1 MADEGSRKSTGTRA
15 GRTERRGRPEPS
27 GTGAA
32 EGRLATLIA
41 ALRAQDGDVRAEDV
55 ADALWLARV
64 VPTLPEVGVAQP
76 PAGPAASPE
85 PAAADRADET
95 PPRATGRPA
104 GSPSA
109 AHLGTGRASLA
120 MPGEHRAADPSDH
133 AADDR
138 TAIRVPAAGTLP
150 DAQSLIRALGPLR
163 RGHLP
168 DTSAVRVLDE
178 SATVD
183 RTAESRLLLPVLRP
197 ARRHMYRMVL
207 LMDVSS
213 SNAVWQNTF
222 EDLRQI
228 SQRAGAFSDVAYH
241 YVHEDHHG
249 RPALTHAFE
258 SGAGSGRV
266 VPPTR
271 LMDAGRRCLV
281 LVLSDCVGPLW
292 RSGQMHRL
300 VHLLASGGPV
310 AVMQPL
316 PQRMWTR
323 THLPAEPGLLTRLPG
338 PVGRIGFRPFTVP
351 HHDRQPPAG
360 PLPVPVLPPHA
371 EPLEV
376 WARLVADTA
385 GFSAPGA
392 AALVRA
398 DHPAVAAPPAS
409 ESPLAAVER
418 LRRFRNSASPS
429 AQRLT
434 AFLSAAPLVLPVM
447 QLVQRAML
455 PFTGPEAMAEVLLS
469 GLLRRVDEPLSP
481 GGLRFDYHSG
491 VREELLRMLD
501 RDVAALV
508 LKHVSH
514 YVERHYG
521 RGARN
526 FPALASAALADS
538 IAPEH
543 VYALGTRGV
552 TTADGDDRTVAGL
565 EDFAHVSAQVVRHYT
580 GVSVPAMASTAREV
594 RIPASVLADR
604 ARDHLDDFRR
614 LGAMRHLD
622 AALRELRDAVRA
634 EPEPTTRA
642 GYHAELAEILLT
654 RWSIQPIAEHLRE
667 ALYAAQEAV
676 PLVPS
681 AYQALARVL
690 ELMAD
695 EAVAGRLSREL
706 LPPWVLALLE
716 AQRAG
721 TSEPSDEG
729 SRIAAALLA
738 AAVGH
743 LPGPGPGA
751 GADDESPRRYAL
763 TCIRLLRR
771 LAVAGAPY
779 ARERP
784 AVWCTMQLGKALRT
798 ADLLVQAGG
807 QDGGRLARGLVL
819 FDLARHHGPS
829 GLLAAGPDKDTRPDL
844 DASRAYAARAVEDLD
859 AAAREPSWQS
869 LAVEDRCRALLN
881 HAQAVLLARPGR
893 DDEALTETLGLLE
906 QACLLAE
913 GPSGTLLP
921 ARARLIVESRLL
933 RARILTDWC
942 EGSEE
947 GRGDREDEAIEAWTA
962 VLPLLAGNDAR
973 LSSSW
978 FVLGRLLSVRG
989 IRRGTVGDCT
999 AAVHLLRRAVEA
1011 CPHDDAEA
1019 TRRRLQLARSVLACA
1034 DQPDPGTLSEADAV
1048 VRSAPTGTL
1057 PPSLAAEA
1065 WMLRGDIAAL
1075 ASRHGD
1081 AAHCYGI
1088 AAEQAWLAEPSRQWF
1103 NAALAKAAALDT
1115 DGDTSLALPAYEGL
1129 ETTLKEAPAG
1139 ICLPH
1144 EADRIARAVARLRA
1158 AGAAG
1163 AAGGDHD
1170 A

>member
-15 GRTERRGRPEPS
+15 GRKERRGRPEPS

-41 ALRAQDGDVRAEDV
+41 ALRAQGGDVRAEDV

-64 VPTLPEVGVAQP
+64 VPALPEAGVAP
-76 PAGPAASPE
+76 SPDGPAASRE
-85 PAAADRADET
+85 PGAADRADET
-95 PPRATGRPA
+95 PSPAAGRPA

-109 AHLGTGRASLA
+109 GQPGTGRASLA
-120 MPGEHRAADPSDH
+120 MPGEDRGADPSGH
-133 AADDR
+133 AADAR

-150 DAQSLIRALGPLR
+150 DAQSLIRALRPLR

-183 RTAESRLLLPVLRP
+183 RTAESRLLLPVLRAP
-197 ARRHMYRMVL
+197 RRRTYRMVL

-228 SQRAGAFSDVAYH
+228 SERAGAFSDVFCH
-241 YVHEDHHG
+241 YIHEDHHG

-258 SGAGSGRV
+258 SGAGWERV

-271 LMDAGRRCLV
+271 LMDASRRCLV
-281 LVLSDCVGPLW
+281 LILSDCAGPLW
-292 RSGQMHRL
+292 RSGQMQRL

-323 THLPAEPGLLTRLPG
+323 THLPAEPGMLSRLPG
-338 PVGRIGFRPFTVP
+338 PAGKIGFRTFKAP
-351 HHDRQPPAG
+351 HHDRQPPASL
-360 PLPVPVLPPHA
+360 LPVPVLAPHA

-398 DHPAVAAPPAS
+398 DHPGMVGPPPA
-409 ESPLAAVER
+409 EIPLAAAER
-418 LRRFRNSASPS
+418 LRRFRRTASPS
-429 AQRLT
+429 ALQLT

-455 PFTGPEAMAEVLLS
+455 PSTGPEAMAEVLLS
-469 GLLRRVDEPLSP
+469 GLLQRVDQPPSP
-481 GGLRFDYHSG
+481 GALRFEYHSD
-491 VREELLRMLD
+491 VREELLRTLD

-521 RGARN
+521 RRTRN

-543 VYALGTRGV
+543 VYTLGARGV
-552 TTADGDDRTVAGL
+552 PTADGTDHMVAPP
-565 EDFAHVSAQVVRHYT
+565 EEFAHVSAQVVRHFT
-580 GVSVPAMASTAREV
+580 GVSVPATASTAPAG

-604 ARDHLDDFRR
+604 ARDHIDDFRR

-634 EPEPTTRA
+634 ESDPTVRA
-642 GYHAELAEILLT
+642 DYHAELAEILLT

-681 AYQALARVL
+681 ASVALARVL

-695 EAVAGRLSREL
+695 EAVAGRLSRQL

-721 TSEPSDEG
+721 PRETSDEG
-729 SRIAAALLA
+729 PRIAAALLA

-743 LPGPGPGA
+743 LPGPGPRVR
-751 GADDESPRRYAL
+751 ADDELARRQIL

-771 LAVAGAPY
+771 LAVDGAPY

-784 AVWCTMQLGKALRT
+784 AVWCTMQLGKALRI
-798 ADLLVQAGG
+798 ADGLAQAGN
-807 QDGGRLARGLVL
+807 QDGVRLARGLVL
-819 FDLARHHGPS
+819 FDLARHHGPP
-829 GLLAAGPDKDTRPDL
+829 GLLPTGLDEDMRPDL
-844 DASRAYAARAVEDLD
+844 DASRVYAARAVEDLG

-869 LAVEDRCRALLN
+869 LTVEDRCRALLD

-893 DDEALTETLGLLE
+893 DDAALTESLGLLE

-921 ARARLIVESRLL
+921 ARSRLLVESRLL
-933 RARILTDWC
+933 RARFLTDWC
-942 EGSEE
+942 EGSED
-947 GRGDREDEAIEAWTA
+947 GRQDREDEAIEAWTA
-962 VLPLLAGNDAR
+962 VLALLAGNDAR
-973 LSSSW
+973 LSAAW
-978 FVLGRLLSVRG
+978 FVLGRLLTVRG
-989 IRRGTVGDCT
+989 TRRGTVGDCT
-999 AAVHLLRRAVEA
+999 AAVHLLRRAVQT

-1048 VRSAPTGTL
+1048 VRSAPTGTV
-1057 PPSLAAEA
+1057 PPFLAAEA

-1088 AAEQAWLAEPSRQWF
+1088 AAERAWLAGPSRQWF
-1103 NAALAKAAALDT
+1103 NAALAKADALESGSDA
-1115 DGDTSLALPAYEGL
+1115 SSALPAYERL
-1129 ETTLKEAPAG
+1129 QTTLKDAPAD
-1139 ICLPH
+1139 ICPPY
-1144 EADRIARAVARLRA
+1144 EADRIARAVDRLRS
-1158 AGAAG
+1158 AGAG
-1163 AAGGDHD
+1163 DGDHD